1 MTNIAI
7 EHGPV
12 EIVSFRINNGDF
24 PVRYVCL
31 PEGTSSILRFSHGFP
46 MKNGGF
52 SNDPAIP
59 CPSYGSS
66 VLHRRDPPG
75 PGPVARLLDLGAVHP
90 LGLRRRFHLRA
101 EATWSTPAVDN
112 VYAYIYIYIIVCVKL
127 YACMLFCI

>member
-31 PEGTSSILRFSHGFP
+31 PEGTSSILRFSHGVP
-46 MKNGGF
+46 IKNGRF
-52 SNDPAIP
+52 SHDPAIP

-66 VLHRRDPPG
+66 VLPPG

-90 LGLRRRFHLRA
+90 LGLGRRFHLRA
-101 EATWSTPAVDN
+101 EATWSKPAVDN
-112 VYAYIYIYIIVCVKL
+112 VHAYIY
-127 YACMLFCI
+127 ME